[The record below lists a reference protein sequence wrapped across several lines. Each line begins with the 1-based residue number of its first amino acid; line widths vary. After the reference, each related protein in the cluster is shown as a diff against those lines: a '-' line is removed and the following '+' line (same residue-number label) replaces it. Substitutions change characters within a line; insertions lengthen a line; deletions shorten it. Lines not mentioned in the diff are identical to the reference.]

1 MKFAVVFLCIVSI
14 AYAQCSA
21 VNRDGSA
28 LQGAASA
35 VPADTANTLQVVA
48 EAVANVDAI
57 AKGTAEVETK
67 SGAFATTQVGSDKC
81 VYGNATSLSG
91 AMASSLAEATAKA
104 SASAN
109 AIAKAH
115 ASAWSYIAALAVV
128 SAESCSCQGA
138 SRFLQGVS
146 AFQNE
151 VTSQTSTINGA
162 SIDLHRKLRKVADV
176 AVKVYS
182 VASAKAGPTCA
193 GCGK

>member
-1 MKFAVVFLCIVSI
+1 MKFAAAFLCLVSV

-35 VPADTANTLQVVA
+35 INASTANTLRIVT
-48 EAVANVDAI
+48 EAVANVEAI
-57 AKGTAEVETK
+57 ARATADVETK
-67 SGAFATTQVGSDKC
+67 SAASAITQVTPDKC
-81 VYGNATSLSG
+81 VYGDATSLSG
-91 AMASSLAEATAKA
+91 AVAISVAEATAKA
-104 SASAN
+104 SATAN
-109 AIAKAH
+109 AIASAR
-115 ASAWSYIAALAVV
+115 ASAWSYVAALAVV

-138 SRFLQGVS
+138 SRFLQGLSVS
-146 AFQNE
+146 QNE
-151 VTSQTSTINGA
+151 IKSKTSTINEA
-162 SIDLHRKLRKVADV
+162 SIKLHRHLRKIADV